1 MGRDDLKNVALQ
13 FSKAIIHFISLD
25 SDVFDAINKV
35 FIRCYIYIMRCYTY
49 IINVFSEITECYWF
63 DLIIVEVDQMRFS
76 NICLA
81 LKIKRI

>member
-1 MGRDDLKNVALQ
+1 
-13 FSKAIIHFISLD
+13 
-25 SDVFDAINKV
+25 
-35 FIRCYIYIMRCYTY
+35 MRCYTY